1 MQIQDNRHL
10 LKRASALISKKADE
24 FINKAIEST
33 LRDCNLGN
41 IQLVDGNL
49 GRRASTGERQVCPN
63 NSLSLYIY
71 IYVRLRVLKE

>member
-10 LKRASALISKKADE
+10 LKRAFALISKKADE
-24 FINKAIEST
+24 FINKAIENT
-33 LRDCNLGN
+33 LRDCKLGN

-63 NSLSLYIY
+63 NSSSLYIY
-71 IYVRLRVLKE
+71 MLAHAC